1 MQNKFFNLNGKTA
14 LVTGAAGLLGIEHSK
29 ALLEN
34 NCDLVLTDIDLE
46 KLFLVKKQ
54 LENKALGSNIHIYNM
69 DVSSKSS
76 ILNVFNKLEES
87 NIYIDILINNAA
99 LNPKV
104 EKENIHKNFTRL
116 ETFSLDSWNLEI
128 SIGLTGAFLC
138 SQIFGTAMSKSH
150 KGGCILNI
158 SSDLSVIAPD
168 QRIYK
173 KSNLSEEEQPV
184 KPITYSVI
192 KTGLIG
198 LTKYL
203 ATYWIGKNIRCNSL
217 SPGGIYTSQPD
228 EFREKLSS
236 LIPLGRMA
244 NKDEY
249 KSAIQF
255 LCSDASS
262 YLNGHNLVMD
272 GGRSIW

>member
-46 KLFLVKKQ
+46 KLLLVKKQ

-76 ILNVFNKLEES
+76 ILKVFNKLEKS

-128 SIGLTGAFLC
+128 SVGLTGAFLC

>member
-1 MQNKFFNLNGKTA
+1 MQNKIFSLNGKTA
-14 LVTGAAGLLGIEHSK
+14 LITGAAGLLGIEHSK

-34 NCDLVLTDIDLE
+34 NCDLVLTDIYLE

-76 ILNVFNKLEES
+76 ILKVFNKLEKS

-249 KSAIQF
+249 KSAIF
-255 LCSDASS
+255 KS
-262 YLNGHNLVMD
+262 YSFRKNGK
-272 GGRSIW
+272 

>member
-1 MQNKFFNLNGKTA
+1 MQNKFFNLSGKTA

-46 KLFLVKKQ
+46 KLLLVKKQ

-76 ILNVFNKLEES
+76 ILKVFNKLEKS